1 MIKKNIVPKQNS
13 GTKMTNTLLLY
24 FSKCLFKYKLPLQQL
39 SDHCVWKG
47 PPSNTSSSSEFKFQ
61 CFKTDF
67 KIFFAKACG
76 VTTGSVCHSWVL
88 DFSQQFVFKFYCT
101 CESFLC
107 PFNRYVVSLCAPEKK
122 IPKTHITLP
131 NLHSEFWSWAC
142 SVDLTGIATEAL
154 TLNK

>member
-13 GTKMTNTLLLY
+13 GTKWQILFYYTLASAYLSTNFHYNNWVTIVCERVPPAALLPAQNLS
-24 FSKCLFKYKLPLQQL
+24 FNVSKLILIF
-39 SDHCVWKG
+39 
-47 PPSNTSSSSEFKFQ
+47 
-61 CFKTDF
+61 
-67 KIFFAKACG
+67 FFAKACG

-122 IPKTHITLP
+122 IPKTHSTLP